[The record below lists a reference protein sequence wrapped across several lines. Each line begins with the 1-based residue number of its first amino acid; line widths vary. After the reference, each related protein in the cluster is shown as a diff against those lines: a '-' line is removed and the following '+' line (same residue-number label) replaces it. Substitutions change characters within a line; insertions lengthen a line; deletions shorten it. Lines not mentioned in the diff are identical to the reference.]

1 MFVSIQECERV
12 YLCHFWNVCIKTG
25 KWASLTPS
33 LLKCLYQY
41 RNVSEFNS
49 ITFEM
54 FGIKTGKWTSLSL
67 SLLKCLYQYKK
78 VSDFISVTFEMFVSI
93 QESERVY
100 LCHFWNVCINTG
112 MWASLTPSLLK
123 CLYQDR
129 KVSEFI
135 SVTFEMF
142 VSIQESERV
151 YLCHFWNVCIMTG
164 KWVSLTPSL
173 LKCLYHD
180 RKVSEFNSITFEMS
194 VSRRESERVYLC
206 HFWNVCIKTGKW
218 VSLTPSLLKCLY
230 QDRKVSEFISVTF
243 EMFVSRQESEW
254 V

>member
-1 MFVSIQECERV
+1 MFVSRQESERFYLCHFWNVCINTEKWTSLSPSLLKCLYQDRKVNEFISVTFEMFVSIQESERFYLCHFWNVCIKTGKWASLTPSLLKCLYQDRKVSEFNSVTFEMFVSIQECERV
-12 YLCHFWNVCIKTG
+12 YLCHFWNVCINTG

-54 FGIKTGKWTSLSL
+54 S
-67 SLLKCLYQYKK
+67 
-78 VSDFISVTFEMFVSI
+78 VSR

-112 MWASLTPSLLK
+112 KWASLSL
-123 CLYQDR
+123 
-129 KVSEFI
+129 
-135 SVTFEMF
+135 
-142 VSIQESERV
+142 
-151 YLCHFWNVCIMTG
+151 
-164 KWVSLTPSL
+164 SL

-180 RKVSEFNSITFEMS
+180 RKVSEFNSITFEM
-194 VSRRESERVYLC
+194 
-206 HFWNVCIKTGKW
+206 
-218 VSLTPSLLKCLY
+218 
-230 QDRKVSEFISVTF
+230 
-243 EMFVSRQESEW
+243 FVSWQESEW